1 MTEPRTDPMSTTPTP
16 AREMNGLAVASFSV
30 AMVGLCSP
38 LGILG
43 LIMGYVARGQIRE
56 RNNSGEGLA
65 KASIILG
72 WISIIAFILLL
83 VLGIAGG
90 IFAAISEGE
99 WDKNYN

>member
-1 MTEPRTDPMSTTPTP
+1 MTEQRTDTTMAAAAP

-56 RNNSGEGLA
+56 RNNSGAGLA
-65 KASIILG
+65 KAAIIMG
-72 WISIIAFILLL
+72 WISIVAFILL
-83 VLGIAGG
+83 VVFGVAGG
-90 IFAAISEGE
+90 IFAAMTEGE
-99 WDKNYN
+99 WDKNY

>member
-1 MTEPRTDPMSTTPTP
+1 MTEQRTDTTMTPTAP
-16 AREMNGLAVASFSV
+16 AREMNGIAVASFSV

-43 LIMGYVARGQIRE
+43 LILGYVARGQIKE
-56 RNNSGEGLA
+56 RNNSGAGLA
-65 KASIILG
+65 KAAIILG

-90 IFAAISEGE
+90 IFAAIAENE